1 MSIAGERRLYFAT
14 NSGRNAVAQM
24 RDATLPGGPL
34 QPFADDAAGAGY
46 FGSDH
51 HHRYLAEGLVR
62 QLAKGCNVV
71 LVSGAP
77 PADGELLT
85 RFVDEVGSKYRASV
99 VACRAGMNFND
110 VMLAYSRQLGIGVN
124 RDKGRLWALLSH
136 LMLETRRGVSRVL
149 ILDHAETLD
158 ALCFDEL
165 LRFSQLDAPRPVPIV
180 LLAPPTFAEV
190 LTTPALDFINAA
202 ITGRLAVDR
211 LAPEEVGAFIQY
223 QLNGHSEGG
232 KTPFSSELIALIAT
246 AADGNPAVVNALS
259 REIVL
264 SAKPRRL
271 TVDEM
276 REPDALPVER
286 AEAPPASVETT
297 AAATD
302 PEPTPTEEPPR
313 RRARRQGM
321 DLQIAGYLALSVLI
335 GAGLLYALLPGR
347 SPPVAPATT
356 SLILPAAESGAAAAA
371 PIVPPETAAAAA
383 TDTPP
388 SEPVPPTQDAS
399 VDAAPPTVEPDA
411 PSPTLPAA
419 ESADNA
425 APPAPEPPVPS
436 PPIES
441 SDNAAPAP
449 PAAPPAASPEPPVAS
464 AEPPEATAAAPSAT
478 GEALAKVEPQAAPPP
493 EASVPPPQ
501 ETSVPPPQVATVPP
515 PVVVPPPQTEAA
527 SAEVTVMLQRGDELL
542 ADGDVFSARQFY
554 QRAAIGGN
562 AAALCGVGKSFDPL
576 VLRNIGVLGVAGDAA
591 TAVLWYRKA
600 AEAGSEEASL
610 RLKRLAAVH
619 RLDWQKR

>member
-1 MSIAGERRLYFAT
+1 
-14 NSGRNAVAQM
+14 M
-24 RDATLPGGPL
+24 RDAALPGGP

-46 FGSDH
+46 FSSDH
-51 HHRYLAEGLVR
+51 HHRYLAESLVR

-99 VACRAGMNFND
+99 VACHAGMNFND
-110 VMLAYSRQLGIGVN
+110 LMLAYSRQLGIGIN

-136 LMLETRRGVSRVL
+136 LMLETRRGITRVL

-158 ALCFDEL
+158 PLCFDEL

-180 LLAPPTFAEV
+180 LLAPPSFTNV
-190 LTTPALDFINAA
+190 LTTPALEFVNAA

-223 QLNGHSEGG
+223 QLNGHSEAG

-246 AADGNPAVVNALS
+246 AADGNPAVINALA

-286 AEAPPASVETT
+286 AEAPPANVETT
-297 AAATD
+297 AAETEPAPAPMATA
-302 PEPTPTEEPPR
+302 EKR
-313 RRARRQGM
+313 HRRAGRQGM

-335 GAGLLYALLPGR
+335 GAGLLYALVPWR
-347 SPPVAPATT
+347 SPPAATT
-356 SLILPAAESGAAAAA
+356 TTALIIPAVMPAAERGAAAAV
-371 PIVPPETAAAAA
+371 PSVPPETAAAPA
-383 TDTPP
+383 TETETAP
-388 SEPVPPTQDAS
+388 SETASPTQDAS
-399 VDAAPPTVEPDA
+399 VDAAPPTPKPDA
-411 PSPTLPAA
+411 PSATLLTAG
-419 ESADNA
+419 STDQA

-436 PPIES
+436 PPVEP

-449 PAAPPAASPEPPVAS
+449 PAVPSAAS
-464 AEPPEATAAAPSAT
+464 AEPPETTAATPSAT
-478 GEALAKVEPQAAPPP
+478 DEALAQVEPQAAPP
-493 EASVPPPQ
+493 EVAAVPPPATPPQ
-501 ETSVPPPQVATVPP
+501 IATVPPQVAPPQVADVPP
-515 PVVVPPPQTEAA
+515 QVANVAPQVVPPPPTEAA
-527 SAEVTVMLQRGDELL
+527 SAEVTVMLQRGDQLF
-542 ADGDVFSARQFY
+542 ATGDIVSARQFY
-554 QRAAIGGN
+554 ERAAISGN

-576 VLRNIGVLGVAGDAA
+576 VLRNSGVLGLVGDAA
-591 TAVLWYRKA
+591 TAILWYHKA
-600 AEAGSEEASL
+600 AAAGSEEAAL

-619 RLDWQKR
+619 RLDSQRR